1 MFHSFLF
8 DDAELQFK
16 TAANVDD
23 GCAVAYWAEAIGLRW
38 ASDERVQCGG
48 QPALGRLIGDALCLA
63 HPDDARH
70 RIHDRAAAASIINGS
85 AWRMPYM

>member
-16 TAANVDD
+16 TAANMDG

-48 QPALGRLIGDALCLA
+48 DHLFCRDVDNEHPRTWGYLADVLIHKRPKSDGKQV
-63 HPDDARH
+63 
-70 RIHDRAAAASIINGS
+70 SINPG
-85 AWRMPYM
+85 